1 MAKKVFP
8 IHIGASERRILE
20 VLSARD
26 GVSLAEAARRCIL
39 GYEHVLTSTSHEQT
53 LQGSSDNA
61 A

>member
-20 VLSARD
+20 VLSARE
-26 GVSLAEAARRCIL
+26 GVSLAEAARRCIQAH
-39 GYEHVLTSTSHEQT
+39 EHVLVKPAHEQT
-53 LQGSSDNA
+53 LQSTSDNA